1 MNIVLIQGQLTSKE
15 IHQLLMEFP
24 HFLFLPLGETA
35 FRALTPEQWKNVEIV
50 YGSRLTPEDLAK
62 AQQLRWLHSPIPNLH
77 RICLDELDKR
87 GHLLVTFTQE
97 EGAHQIG
104 EFVMAGILAFA
115 KQLFL
120 WRDADHSPQTLWDS
134 KWRDAIWTLSHR
146 TLLQIGL
153 AQAGTE
159 IARLGRQMGMRVL
172 GVQRERSFH
181 PYCHNTFCMEDL
193 HALLPEA
200 DVVSICMARGK
211 PFHEIHKAILRQDEL
226 QLMKKGA
233 ILSIT
238 GSGLVDANALAEIS
252 STGKFRGILL
262 DASYQ
267 KPLPSSSPIW
277 GIPNIIITPEVAARP
292 KLAERQAFRTFLYNL
307 RQYLH
312 GNFRDMRNLW
322 EK

>member
-1 MNIVLIQGQLTSKE
+1 MNIVLIQGQLTPEE
-15 IHQLLMEFP
+15 INQLLNEFP
-24 HFLFLPLGETA
+24 QFLFLPLGETA

-50 YGSRLTPEDLAK
+50 YGARLNPEDLAK
-62 AQQLRWLHSPIPNLH
+62 AQQMRWLHSPIPNLN

-87 GHLLVTFTQE
+87 GNILVTFTQE

-120 WRDADHSPQTLWDS
+120 WRDADHNPQTLWDS

-153 AQAGTE
+153 AKAGTE
-159 IARLGRQMGMRVL
+159 IARQGRQMGMRVL

-181 PYCHNTFCMEDL
+181 PHCQKTFAMADL
-193 HALLPEA
+193 RTLLPEA
-200 DVVSICMARGK
+200 EVVSICMAHGK
-211 PFHEIHKAILRQDEL
+211 PFHEIHKAILRQEEL
-226 QLMKKGA
+226 QLMKNGS

-238 GSGLVDANALAEIS
+238 GSGLVDPIALAEIA
-252 STGKFRGILL
+252 STGKFRGILM

-267 KPLPSSSPIW
+267 KPLPSSSPLW
-277 GIPNIIITPEVAARP
+277 QIPNIIITPEVAPRP
-292 KLAERQAFRTFLYNL
+292 KFSERQAFRTFLYNL

-322 EK
+322 EI